1 MSLIKRSLSIYGH
14 ATSLAME
21 AEYWAVIDYVAA
33 RDERSIAAI
42 IKELDDRRVA
52 EKYSRG
58 LAAFI
63 RVWAVR
69 LMVYDADLNTHLKT
83 CFAAFD
89 DVQQT

>member
-33 RDERSIAAI
+33 RDERSLASI

-58 LAAFI
+58 LAAYI

-69 LMVYDADLNTHLKT
+69 LMIHDGDLNSHLKT
-83 CFAAFD
+83 RFPAHHD
-89 DVQQT
+89 MQQR

>member
-1 MSLIKRSLSIYGH
+1 
-14 ATSLAME
+14 ME

-42 IKELDDRRVA
+42 IKELDDARIA

-69 LMVYDADLNTHLKT
+69 LMIHDDNIRNALKKT
-83 CFAAFD
+83 I
-89 DVQQT
+89 